1 MWSGDTFLQLDYF
14 CILFLGYLH
23 WGPSTDIVSVIEF
36 KNLLLYFLCK
46 SFVFKIFAFLTDNF
60 TLPTNSFTTARF
72 CVEILVGVY
81 LMCWLLFL
89 KLFWL
94 GSCQS
99 LTIWCL
105 GTLSAALS
113 SFHLAVSFVLL
124 SIFSNP
130 LIFPCFFVY
139 YFCFFK

>member
-1 MWSGDTFLQLDYF
+1 MWSGDTFLQLDFF

-46 SFVFKIFAFLTDNF
+46 SFVCKIFAFLTDNF

-89 KLFWL
+89 KLNV
-94 GSCQS
+94 
-99 LTIWCL
+99 LTGQL
-105 GTLSAALS
+105 PKPNDLVFGHSFSSSQFFPSS
-113 SFHLAVSFVLL
+113 SFLHSSFNL
-124 SIFSNP
+124 F
-130 LIFPCFFVY
+130 
-139 YFCFFK
+139 